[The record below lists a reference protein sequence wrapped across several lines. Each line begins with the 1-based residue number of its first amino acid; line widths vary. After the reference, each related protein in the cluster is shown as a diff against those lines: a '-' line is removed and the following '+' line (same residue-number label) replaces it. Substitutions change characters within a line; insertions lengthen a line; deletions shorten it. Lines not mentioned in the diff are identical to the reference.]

1 MKNFLKNEKGGIVLL
16 AVALI
21 AVVVSLLSTISL
33 LGIVQTDHLQTQY
46 QNDML
51 QEELLLRSEA
61 IRTVLSLEYNKFRPL
76 PDRIVQIE
84 SDDRMTTYNI
94 DNSKD
99 MTIIS
104 SFMGFASQEAV
115 AIRTLITAK
124 RARSFVIDIDNKSP
138 VKRFSERLMR
148 NESLAEYQYFSHI
161 EESENADGGDE
172 AARVKFWGPDVLWGK
187 VHSNDDIWIQQA
199 GGGNNQGWPTFHAMV
214 TTAGNFRKYPG
225 GALLTQSGAPMELIF
240 RGGWEEEVPAIV
252 YEPTAADIRA
262 NGIRPFSNPNA
273 DIVYVK
279 INGSAYESWYGEIDL
294 VGYEDFDVYSWYPMN
309 AAQANGIIAA
319 GGNWFEDS
327 DIVWT
332 NNIAIYDT
340 TWIQGPTGTVSN
352 HSVFVEDQQLWIE
365 GDIRGKQTW
374 GCADTIFIVG
384 DITYQ
389 GTEVGNPPDEEPVN
403 MSDYFGLVSEQ
414 KVLIR
419 YKNIDPYNNFAI
431 KDDNCTGIY
440 LYGAFAA
447 IGRGNENIHGA
458 MTCHYDGIFTFQ
470 YHHGH
475 GSTPDFWAPSPYTFQ
490 ETLYTYT
497 DFHKFIYPIS
507 QFAPPNVLGFN
518 LHGGDPD
525 LCPLG
530 TCGYPYESLAYVNS
544 YPNDNPSAY
553 VFPYGTDWPWYNP
566 VWPES
571 AANIVFERGIIHIFG
586 AIAQTRRGF
595 VHRSGGDPYNHPFGN
610 SNPSPWEIDI
620 YKYDGSHPS
629 AGYDK
634 DYHYDNRFL
643 YIQPPDYP
651 EIYRGWG
658 ASTLSSFSEEVWSL
672 KVPPI

>member
-33 LGIVQTDHLQTQY
+33 LGIVQTDYLQTQY

-61 IRTVLSLEYNKFRPL
+61 IRTVLSLEYNKYRPL

-84 SDDRMTTYNI
+84 SDDRLTTYNI
-94 DNSKD
+94 DNKKE
-99 MTIIS
+99 MTTIS
-104 SFMGFASQEAV
+104 SFMGFATQEAV
-115 AIRTLITAK
+115 AIRTLIM
-124 RARSFVIDIDNKSP
+124 DIDNKSP

-148 NESLAEYQYFSHI
+148 NESLAQFQYFSHI
-161 EESENADGGDE
+161 EESENADGGGE

-199 GGGNNQGWPTFHAMV
+199 GGGTNNGWPTFHAMV
-214 TTAGNFRKYPG
+214 TTAKNFRYYPSG
-225 GALLTQSGAPMELIF
+225 TLLVNSAAPMESIF
-240 RGGWEEEVPAIV
+240 LGGWLEEAPAIV
-252 YEPTAADIRA
+252 YNPTATDIRA

-279 INGSAYESWYGEIDL
+279 INGSAYTSWYGEIDL

-309 AAQANGIIAA
+309 AAQANFIINA

-332 NNIAIYDT
+332 NQIAIYDT
-340 TWIQGPTGTVSN
+340 TWSEGPSGTVSN
-352 HSVFVEDQQLWIE
+352 HSVFVDNQQLWIE
-365 GDIRGKQTW
+365 GNIRGKQTW

-384 DITYQ
+384 DITYE
-389 GTEVGNPPDEEPVN
+389 GTQIGDPPDEDPVN
-403 MSDYFGLVSEQ
+403 MTDYFGLVSEQ

-419 YKNIDPYNNFAI
+419 YKNIDPFENFAI
-431 KDDNCTGIY
+431 NTANCNDIY
-440 LYGAFAA
+440 LYGAYAA
-447 IGRGNENIHGA
+447 IGRGDENIFGSLV
-458 MTCHYDGIFTFQ
+458 CKQDGIFTFQ

-475 GSTPDFWAPSPYTFQ
+475 GSTPDFTAMSPYTGDD
-490 ETLYTYT
+490 TLYTYI
-497 DFHKFIYPIS
+497 DFHKFIYPHS
-507 QFAPPNVLGFN
+507 PFVPPNIEGFN
-518 LHGGDPD
+518 LHGGAPVA
-525 LCPLG
+525 PYN
-530 TCGYPYESLAYVNS
+530 TCGYPYESAAYIS
-544 YPNDNPSAY
+544 SFPNDNPSAY

-571 AANIVFERGIIHIFG
+571 AANIVFLRGYIHMFG

-595 VHRSGGDPYNHPFGN
+595 VRRSGSDPYNHPYGG
-610 SNPSPWEIDI
+610 SNPSPWDIDN
-620 YKYDGSHPS
+620 YHYDGNHPP

-643 YIQPPDYP
+643 YVQPPDYP

-658 ASTLSSFSEEVWSL
+658 ASTLSSFSEEAWSL

>member
-1 MKNFLKNEKGGIVLL
+1 MKNFLKNDKGGIVLL

-21 AVVVSLLSTISL
+21 AIVVSLLSTISL

-51 QEELLLRSEA
+51 QQELLLRSEA
-61 IRTVLSLEYNKFRPL
+61 IRTVLSLEYNKYRPL

-84 SDDRMTTYNI
+84 SDDRRTTYNI

-99 MTIIS
+99 MTTIT

-124 RARSFVIDIDNKSP
+124 RDQSFVFDINNKSP

-161 EESENADGGDE
+161 EESENADGGGE
-172 AARVKFWGPDVLWGK
+172 AARVKFWGPDILWGK
-187 VHSNDDIWIQQA
+187 VHSNDDIWVQQA
-199 GGGNNQGWPTFHAMV
+199 GGGTNNGWPTFYAMV
-214 TTAGNFRKYPG
+214 TTAGNFRYYPSG
-225 GALLTQSGAPMELIF
+225 TLLINSPAPMYDIF
-240 RGGWEEEVPAIV
+240 LGGWEEEVPAIV
-252 YEPTAADIRA
+252 YVPTAVDIRA

-279 INGSAYESWYGEIDL
+279 INGTAFESWYGEIEL
-294 VGYEDFDVYSWYPMN
+294 VGYEDFEVYSWYPMN
-309 AAQANGIIAA
+309 AAQANFIINQ

-332 NNIAIYDT
+332 NQIAIYDT
-340 TWIQGPTGTVSN
+340 TWIQGPNGTVNN
-352 HSVFVEDQQLWIE
+352 HSVFVADQQLWIE

-374 GCADTIFIVG
+374 GCADTIFIVD

-389 GTEVGNPPDEEPVN
+389 GTPAGNPPDEAPVN

-414 KVLIR
+414 KILIR
-419 YKNIDPYNNFAI
+419 YKNIDPYNNFEI
-431 KDDNCTGIY
+431 KYDNCNDIY

-447 IGRGNENIHGA
+447 IGRGNENLHGA

-475 GSTPDFWAPSPYTFQ
+475 GSTPNFLGPSPYTGDD
-490 ETLYTYT
+490 TLYTYI

-507 QFAPPNVLGFN
+507 PYVQPNIAGFN
-518 LHGGDPD
+518 LHGGAPQTN
-525 LCPLG
+525 G
-530 TCGYPYESLAYVNS
+530 TCGYPYESTAYIS
-544 YPNDNPSAY
+544 SFPNDNPSAY

-571 AANIVFERGIIHIFG
+571 SSNIVFERGIIHIFG

-610 SNPSPWEIDI
+610 SIPSPWDI
-620 YKYDGSHPS
+620 NNYKYDGSHPS

-651 EIYRGWG
+651 EVYRGWG
-658 ASTLSSFSEEVWSL
+658 AGTLSSFDETVWSF
-672 KVPPI
+672 KVPPN